1 MRRIV
6 IVCLCIMLLPGCRSK
21 THEQI
26 EQSVLTK
33 DQNLETTSAMIET
46 IDQATEIFVEEI
58 PEDMSFE
65 DALGA
70 VQEGAIAEKKEEI
83 PENTVEDV
91 SSKEE
96 TYPTS
101 VVEPEET
108 EPSNNLT
115 EGVLPENDTPIG

>member
-1 MRRIV
+1 
-6 IVCLCIMLLPGCRSK
+6 
-21 THEQI
+21 
-26 EQSVLTK
+26 
-33 DQNLETTSAMIET
+33 MIET

-70 VQEGAIAEKKEEI
+70 VQEGVIAEKKEEI